1 MPTVYRAS
9 IANLLL
15 GLLLLLAS
23 VSVAQA
29 QAPGVERVYRL
40 PLSGALVQNTVTAQ
54 LQDSSG
60 LMWFGTLGG
69 LNVYDGYEF
78 RLIPSDP
85 RNPRSLAEV
94 GIAALIE
101 DQQGN
106 IWVAGFLGWVDRLD
120 PASGEITHFSARLR
134 GELNANP
141 VDERPSRGP
150 ASFLLADDGSLY
162 IGNALGLFRYWP
174 SEDRLQA
181 IAGVGVVAELAAGS
195 DGSLWIGGNDGLLQW
210 HPEHGLQ
217 QQFRYELHDPQS
229 LSDNR
234 ITALLTEADGGLW
247 IGTLRGLNYLPPGG
261 DSFQRFLHDAEID
274 SSIGGNWITALLR
287 DQQGRLWIGAQSG
300 GLSLQVDQGFR
311 VIHHEPDNPFSL
323 SVDDV
328 WSLYQDRSGL
338 IWIGIAGGG
347 LNQINPMRFRFD
359 SLRAVPHMP
368 NSLRSPFV
376 WDIVGDDQ
384 GQLWMTTLAGLE
396 RYRPQQHE
404 FSLFEPVPG
413 QRAPNQLQSLYL
425 DTDGM
430 LWVGSVDGNLYRFDP
445 ANPGFERI
453 RTLGERDGRLS
464 SGRVWYITA
473 GLEPDELWISA
484 GNEWLSFDRR
494 SLQVRSRVD
503 ELGGQS
509 LFGAPIRVSLH
520 DSDGIVWLGGGNA
533 LIRMD
538 PANGSLQVIRH
549 DRQRTDSLSENS
561 VRTLYQ
567 DRSGDLWIGTQNG
580 LNRLRSEDR
589 QQQRFRFDLFS
600 VADGLAN
607 NTVYGILGDAKG
619 ALWISTNAGLS
630 RFEPEQSH
638 WSNFDA
644 SDGLQANEMNGGAEW
659 QSADGVLYFGGIGG
673 VVHFQ
678 PAAIQTHQH
687 VPTVMFTDVG
697 RLGERNDGVHH
708 PPNQGLE
715 LGPDDRGL
723 SLGFAVA
730 DYHVPE
736 KNRFRYRLLGDSA
749 QWIEIDRP
757 RFELIRPS
765 PGDYQLELLGAHRDG
780 VWSDQPTRL
789 SIRVHPP
796 WWATRSAYAGYALA
810 FMLLAL
816 GYHRL
821 QRRRLR
827 REQEFS
833 EQLAKAQSLAE
844 ANYRLAERHAQIDA
858 LTQLPNRASL
868 MEALDRYLRISRA
881 NRSPLALLVI
891 NLDRFQRVNDTLGH
905 EAGDQVLRVTAVRL
919 GAQVRGEDWLARVGS
934 DEFALIAVGQSND
947 GADTWL
953 DTLAGRLADA
963 IGSPH
968 ELQDPPIRITASIGI
983 YRYRYEEEEA
993 DDLYT
998 RADIAVHLAKQS
1010 GGNACRHYQPG
1021 QREQQQERLVIEN
1034 RLVGA
1039 VARKEMRA
1047 VFQPLIDL
1055 RSGELSGFESLI
1067 RWQPENAP
1075 AIFPDQ
1081 FIPVAEESGL
1091 IVELGVWMLDEAC
1104 RRWKSWSQPNWRVAV
1119 NISARHLQ
1127 SGQLLAQV
1135 ESVLQRNDVPA
1146 RCLKLE
1152 LTESAMMEYAGTA
1165 LDQMAKLRD
1174 MGLTISID
1182 DFGTGFSSLAHLQK
1196 LPVDELKIDRS
1207 FVVGLAAGE
1216 HNRKIVRSIIQ
1227 LGHALKLSVVAEGI
1241 EDQITLA
1248 FLRGLDCD
1256 IGQGYLFDR
1265 PQPAEKLQRWL
1276 DGDPVQFSD
1285 VIAIGARQ
1293 QA

>member
-1 MPTVYRAS
+1 MPTVYQRS
-9 IANLLL
+9 IALSLVA
-15 GLLLLLAS
+15 LLLA
-23 VSVAQA
+23 VSTTLAGA
-29 QAPGVERVYRL
+29 RSPAIDRVYRL
-40 PLSGALVQNTVTAQ
+40 PTSGALVQNTVTSQ
-54 LQDSSG
+54 LQDSRG

-94 GIAALIE
+94 DIAALAE
-101 DQQGN
+101 DAQGT
-106 IWVAGFLGWVDRLD
+106 IWVAGFRGWVDRLD
-120 PASGEITHFSARLR
+120 PVSGDIRHYASRLR
-134 GELNANP
+134 DALGEEQN
-141 VDERPSRGP
+141 VERPSRGP
-150 ASFLLADDGSLY
+150 AAFLLAEDGSLY

-174 SEDRLQA
+174 AEDRLQA
-181 IAGVGVVAELAAGS
+181 IDGFGAVADLAAGS
-195 DGSLWIGGNDGLLQW
+195 KGSLWVGGNDGLGQW
-210 HPEHGLQ
+210 HPQHGLQ

-234 ITALLTEADGGLW
+234 ITALLAEADGGLW

-261 DSFQRFLHDAEID
+261 HSFQRFLHDAKA
-274 SSIGGNWITALLR
+274 GGSVGGDWITALLR
-287 DQQGRLWIGAQSG
+287 DQQGRLWVAAQSG
-300 GLSLQVDQGFR
+300 GLSLQVDQGFH

-323 SVDDV
+323 SVDDI

-338 IWIGIAGGG
+338 IWIGTAGGG

-359 SLRAVPHMP
+359 ALRAVPHMP

-376 WDIVGDDQ
+376 WDIVGDAD
-384 GQLWMTTLAGLE
+384 GQIWLATLAGLE
-396 RYRPQQHE
+396 RYQPQTHS

-413 QRAPNQLQSLYL
+413 QRATNQLQALHL
-425 DTDGM
+425 DADGL
-430 LWVGSVDGNLYRFDP
+430 LWVGGVDGNLYRFDP
-445 ANPGFERI
+445 ANPRFERI
-453 RTLGERDGRLS
+453 HALGERDGRFS
-464 SGRVWYITA
+464 AGRVWYITA
-473 GLEPDELWISA
+473 GLDPDELWISA
-484 GNEWLSFDRR
+484 GNEWISFDRR
-494 SLQVRSRVD
+494 SLTPRSRA
-503 ELGGQS
+503 EQLGGES
-509 LFGAPIRVSLH
+509 LFAAPIRVSLR

-533 LIRMD
+533 LFRLD
-538 PANGSLQVIRH
+538 PADGSIRVIRQN
-549 DRQRTDSLSENS
+549 RQQTDSLSENS
-561 VRTLYQ
+561 VRALHQ
-567 DRSGDLWIGTQNG
+567 DAAGDLWIGTQNG
-580 LNRLRSEDR
+580 LNRLRNADR
-589 QQQRFRFDLFS
+589 QAQRFRFDLFS

-607 NTVYGILGDAKG
+607 NTVYGILGDRQG

-630 RFEPEQSH
+630 RFQPEQSA
-638 WSNFDA
+638 WTNFDA

-659 QSADGVLYFGGIGG
+659 QGSDGTLYFGGIGG
-673 VVHFQ
+673 VVRFQ
-678 PAAIQTHQH
+678 PAAIQTHRH
-687 VPTVMFTDVG
+687 VPMVTFTDVG
-697 RLGERNDGVHH
+697 RLGERDERVHR
-708 PPNQGLE
+708 PSAAGLE
-715 LGPDDRGL
+715 LGPGDRGL

-749 QWIEIDRP
+749 QWIETDRP

-780 VWSDQPTRL
+780 VWSAQPARL

-796 WWATRSAYAGYALA
+796 WWATRSAYAGYALVCA
-810 FMLLAL
+810 LIGL

-833 EQLAKAQSLAE
+833 EQLARAQSLAE

-868 MEALDRYLRISRA
+868 MEALERYLRISRA

-905 EAGDQVLRVTAVRL
+905 EAGDQVLRVTASRL

-934 DEFALIAVGQSND
+934 DEFALIAVGQNND
-947 GADTWL
+947 PANAWL
-953 DTLAGRLADA
+953 DTLAGRLAEA

-968 ELQDPPIRITASIGI
+968 DLQDPPIRITASIGI
-983 YRYRYEEEEA
+983 CRYRHEQEAA

-998 RADIAVHLAKQS
+998 RADIAVHLAKQA
-1010 GGNACRHYQPG
+1010 GGNASRHYQPG
-1021 QREQQQERLVIEN
+1021 QREQQQQRLVIEN

-1055 RSGELSGFESLI
+1055 RSGALRGFESLI

-1075 AIFPDQ
+1075 AVFPDQ

-1091 IVELGVWMLDEAC
+1091 IIELGVWMLDEAC
-1104 RRWKSWSQPNWRVAV
+1104 RRWNSWAQPDWRVAV

-1135 ESVLQRNDVPA
+1135 EQALQRHKVPA

-1152 LTESAMMEYAGTA
+1152 LTESAMMEYAEPA
-1165 LDQMAKLRD
+1165 LEQMGKLRA

-1241 EDQITLA
+1241 EDQVTLT

-1265 PQPAEKLQRWL
+1265 PQPADNLQRWL
-1276 DGDPVQFSD
+1276 QGGPVEFID
-1285 VIAIGARQ
+1285 VLAIGARQ
-1293 QA
+1293 QQA